1 MVLLS
6 EHARRLKELTRML
19 GKGEEEAFGEHT
31 LCVNGKSPVV
41 DNILALKQTGQD
53 DQVRMLVEQVYDLAM
68 LNHRP
73 FDKER
78 MAAFLERSNRILGRF
93 GRPTG

>member
-19 GKGEEEAFGEHT
+19 GKDEEDAFGEHT
-31 LCVNGKSPVV
+31 LCVNAKSPVV
-41 DNILALKQTGQD
+41 DNILALKQAGQED
-53 DQVRMLVEQVYDLAM
+53 EVRMLVEQIYDLAM

-73 FDKER
+73 FDKAR
-78 MAAFLERSNRILGRF
+78 MAAFLERSNRILGKF
-93 GRPTG
+93 GHPA